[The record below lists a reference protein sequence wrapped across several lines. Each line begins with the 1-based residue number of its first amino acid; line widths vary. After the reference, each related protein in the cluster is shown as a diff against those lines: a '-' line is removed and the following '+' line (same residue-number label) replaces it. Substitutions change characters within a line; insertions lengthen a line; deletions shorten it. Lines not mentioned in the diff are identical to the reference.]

1 MKRSFNLSYPLPC
14 LNTCPLD
21 PVTTHSFSEQ
31 WWSQIIPYARSHHSH
46 YNTNRWGQ
54 DSWLF
59 RIDWRKGT
67 ELKVCLI
74 MIWTEHPR
82 EDISRDRITSG
93 SDPRIWSTQPKRNEW
108 NQNFNLSSRKSWR
121 QDRKPNV
128 ENSTLPITAY
138 SDRSSNPQIK
148 ITFSIN
154 LSMTNRERR
163 LVLVEGHN

>member
-1 MKRSFNLSYPLPC
+1 MKRPFNLSYSLPC
-14 LNTCPLD
+14 LDTCSLD

-74 MIWTEHPR
+74 MIEQNIQEKTYQGTELR
-82 EDISRDRITSG
+82 AEATRRSG
-93 SDPRIWSTQPKRNEW
+93 QRNRNET
-108 NQNFNLSSRKSWR
+108 NEIKTSTYPAGRAEVKTESQMSKIVHCPSQHTLIARPTPKS
-121 QDRKPNV
+121 
-128 ENSTLPITAY
+128 NSPF
-138 SDRSSNPQIK
+138 Q
-148 ITFSIN
+148 
-154 LSMTNRERR
+154 
-163 LVLVEGHN
+163 